1 MSENQNVFQTPHPTC
16 PHCGHE
22 LDDDEMLYGKPTC
35 DEDLYA
41 LAPNEGSAVVQR
53 PRCDQ
58 EYAVKGGYRPHYTSA
73 FCLDEL

>member
-1 MSENQNVFQTPHPTC
+1 MDKHHTFQTAHPTC

-41 LAPNEGSAVVQR
+41 LAPNEGSALGR
-53 PRCDQ
+53 PR
-58 EYAVKGGYRPHYTSA
+58 ERPGRRLVVLHA
-73 FCLDEL
+73 